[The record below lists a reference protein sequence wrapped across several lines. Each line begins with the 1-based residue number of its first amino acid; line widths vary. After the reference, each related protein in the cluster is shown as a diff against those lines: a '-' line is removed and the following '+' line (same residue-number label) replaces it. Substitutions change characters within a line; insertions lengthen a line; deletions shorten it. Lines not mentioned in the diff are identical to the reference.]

1 MMQPLLA
8 PACQLKRLAVCLSS
22 CPSTAPHCAAVGAAL
37 LRRHPACTAHWLRP
51 SAPLP
56 TLQLSVLR
64 LFEAILSDVSIKRA
78 PDFQV
83 RAVPPFHCCQEGLP
97 AARRP
102 ARASVCRWPAGG
114 SAVLA
119 AVVPRLNASAR
130 CPCRTCRPSA
140 VQMMCAS
147 LPHRF
152 PASLLWPCRTCC
164 RFASRRSAT
173 CLHGEEQR
181 CSDMTGCSLEPLHGC
196 MCWRARQRR
205 GLGTVLLSAPRLAW
219 K

>member
-1 MMQPLLA
+1 MPAKA
-8 PACQLKRLAVCLSS
+8 PGCLSFQLPVHRSPLCS
-22 CPSTAPHCAAVGAAL
+22 CRCCAAAKTSGLHCPLAA
-37 LRRHPACTAHWLRP
+37 TIRP
-51 SAPLP
+51 SPHV
-56 TLQLSVLR
+56 LQLSVLR

-83 RAVPPFHCCQEGLP
+83 RSVPAFFLAGGSMLQPMC
-97 AARRP
+97 A

-119 AVVPRLNASAR
+119 AVVPRLNALAR
-130 CPCRTCRPSA
+130 CPCRTRRPSA

-152 PASLLWPCRTCC
+152 LASLHCLCRTFCHS
-164 RFASRRSAT
+164 ASRRSAT
-173 CLHGEEQR
+173 CLHGEEQC